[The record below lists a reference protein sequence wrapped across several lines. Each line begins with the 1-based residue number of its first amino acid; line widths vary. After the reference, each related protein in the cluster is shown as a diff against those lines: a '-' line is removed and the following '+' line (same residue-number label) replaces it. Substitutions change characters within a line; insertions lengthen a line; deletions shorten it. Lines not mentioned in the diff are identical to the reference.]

1 MMDTTEAI
9 VANADY
15 HSRLLAIISE
25 LEYVPTARR
34 QQTSYVKDLQAQLDG
49 IIARVAQLA
58 EKTKKERKEH
68 EALRDATAKR
78 FAHKLMGKKEKFE
91 AKESKEEREYVE
103 ALEREM
109 TERDNQQVIQ
119 QMLDEAKRVLED
131 LKDKET
137 KFESAKLELEALY
150 GRVFDGPSEA
160 FPEDDRLEYE
170 MHEAQKSHDEA
181 QARLN
186 AESRAA
192 ELLAR
197 AARSMDACQQSVQEA
212 LGYSRY
218 DMWGGG
224 TMADMMERNALRNA
238 QMQASQVEVLV
249 DQAMRLSPNVK
260 PVGRVN
266 IAQGSIVSDMFF
278 DNIFTDI
285 SFHSRKLFF
294 MSESVLT
301 RRHRQDQTVSCTSSL
316 GQSTSWLK
324 AERDDARRRVD
335 SIGSQVLQVGKAL
348 DSRRKELHQ
357 FRRATFESFVAQ
369 NPPPPSYE
377 TAMTPTTT
385 SNPPFV
391 EPARTQSPAGI
402 PSPTPGSADD
412 QTTPMESLHQTVVPQ
427 WGSRKKTRFINF

>member
-1 MMDTTEAI
+1 M
-9 VANADY
+9 
-15 HSRLLAIISE
+15 
-25 LEYVPTARR
+25 YVPTARR
-34 QQTSYVKDLQAQLDG
+34 QQTSYVRDLQAQLDG
-49 IIARVAQLA
+49 IIARVAQLT

-78 FAHKLMGKKEKFE
+78 FAHKLVGKKEKYE

-109 TERDNQQVIQ
+109 TERDNQQVVQ
-119 QMLDEAKRVLED
+119 QMLEEATRVLED

-170 MHEAQKSHDEA
+170 MHEAQKSHDDA
-181 QARLN
+181 QAKLN

-197 AARSMDACQQSVQEA
+197 AARAMDACQQSVQEA

-224 TMADMMERNALRNA
+224 TMADMMERNALRSA
-238 QMQASQVEVLV
+238 QMHASQVEGLV

-266 IAQGSIVSDMFF
+266 IAQGKGPISMAGSILNQLPKKNSDK
-278 DNIFTDI
+278 IKQ
-285 SFHSRKLFF
+285 SAAQ
-294 MSESVLT
+294 VLLANQ
-301 RRHRQDQTVSCTSSL
+301 R
-316 GQSTSWLK
+316 LK

-335 SIGSQVLQVGKAL
+335 SIGSQVLQVSKVL

-369 NPPPPSYE
+369 NPPPPSYD
-377 TAMTPTTT
+377 TVMTPTTT
-385 SNPPFV
+385 SNPPLP
-391 EPARTQSPAGI
+391 EPQPVRTQSPVNI
-402 PSPTPGSADD
+402 PAYTSGAADD
-412 QTTPMESLHQTVVPQ
+412 HSTPMEGVQSHHTPQ
-427 WGSRKKTRFINF
+427 WGSRNPFAAAIAEQTRKLSDG